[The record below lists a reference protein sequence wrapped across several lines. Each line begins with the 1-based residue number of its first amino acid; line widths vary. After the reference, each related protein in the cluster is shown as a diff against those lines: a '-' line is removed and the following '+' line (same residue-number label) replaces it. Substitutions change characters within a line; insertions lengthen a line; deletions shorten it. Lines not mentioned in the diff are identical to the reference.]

1 MNYVC
6 LMDGNEYLVR
16 TIDGKIKES
25 FLLNDCGVIR
35 KKVTPTSDMMFSF
48 YQQIEDGLALN
59 EKDRDKRVV
68 DKWARDFFNSVSARY
83 KYLTIADEGER
94 VVVSKDRPKFNEEQ
108 ECVIFEGMNIT
119 DLVPLDVLVSMTESR
134 IIERKENEV

>member
-16 TIDGKIKES
+16 TIDGKIKEA
-25 FLLNDCGVIR
+25 FLLNDCGVLR
-35 KKVTPTSDMMFSF
+35 KKVTPTSYMLDSFS
-48 YQQIEDGLALN
+48 QQIEDGFALN
-59 EKDRDKRVV
+59 HKDCDKRVV

-83 KYLTIADEGER
+83 KYLTIADEGKR
-94 VVVSKDRPKFNEEQ
+94 VVVSKDFPKFNEEQ
-108 ECVIFEGMNIT
+108 ECVVYNGLNIT

-134 IIERKENEV
+134 IIER